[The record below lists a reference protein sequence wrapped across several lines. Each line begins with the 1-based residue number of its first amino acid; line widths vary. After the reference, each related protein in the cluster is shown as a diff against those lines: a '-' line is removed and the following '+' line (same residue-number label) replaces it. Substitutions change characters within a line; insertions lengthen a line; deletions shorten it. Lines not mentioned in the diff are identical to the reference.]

1 MENERRFHEKMALAE
16 SMKDTAK
23 RSKIVVAGGNGEA
36 VLGFYNETLEQVSKR
51 WIQWN
56 RNLS

>member
-1 MENERRFHEKMALAE
+1 LENERRFHEKMALAE

-51 WIQWN
+51 
-56 RNLS
+56 